1 MPLWK
6 IIKRKGKQQEKKK
19 DGTVKH
25 PESNEQDGTG
35 ESLSIITL
43 NVSVFS
49 SPSKRQRGWMDE
61 KTRPNYKLPKRDSL
75 QLSRYT

>member
-1 MPLWK
+1 MEDRQTQ
-6 IIKRKGKQQEKKK
+6 RKTTGKKERK

-25 PESNEQDGTG
+25 PENNEQDGNG

-49 SPSKRQRGWMDE
+49 SPSKRQRGWMD

-75 QLSRYT
+75 QLYRHT